1 MSSSASPDVATVGF
15 LGLGAMGAPMAAH
28 LAAARRT
35 LVWNRT
41 TSVAEAHAAAHG
53 SREVPLEG
61 IAEADVLVSCL
72 SRTVDV
78 VDVARRLAAD
88 LRPGTVWVDC
98 TSGDPEPSRVLAAR
112 LAEHGVTY
120 LDAPVS
126 GGTNGAEAGTLT
138 VMVGGDADTL
148 ERVRPVIDAFAGR
161 VVHVGPIGAGHAVKA
176 VNNTLLAANLWAA
189 GEGLVALASAGVP
202 AATALEV
209 INASSGRSFASE
221 VLIPERVVTRQFPVT
236 FTLGLLAKDVG
247 IARGVLD
254 AAGSPAPVLR
264 QVAELL
270 AVAVRELGPEV
281 DHTAALQLVER
292 WAGTEIR

>member
-1 MSSSASPDVATVGF
+1 
-15 LGLGAMGAPMAAH
+15 MGAPMAAH
-28 LAAARRT
+28 LAAARPT

-41 TSVAEAHAAAHG
+41 SSVAEAHAASHG
-53 SREVPLEG
+53 SRDVPLDA
-61 IAEADVLVSCL
+61 IAEAEVIVSCL

-78 VDVARRLAAD
+78 VDVARQVAGD

-98 TSGDPEPSRVLAAR
+98 TSGEPEPSRVLATR
-112 LAEHGVTY
+112 LGEHGVAY

-126 GGTNGAEAGTLT
+126 GGTAGAEAGTLT
-138 VMVGGDADTL
+138 VMAGGDADVL
-148 ERVRPVIDAFAGR
+148 ERVRPVLAAFAGR
-161 VVHVGPIGAGHAVKA
+161 IVHVGPVGAGHAVKA

-189 GEGLVALASAGVP
+189 GEGLVALVRAGVP
-202 AATALEV
+202 ATTALEV
-209 INASSGRSFASE
+209 INASSGRSFPTE
-221 VLIPERVVTRQFPVT
+221 VLIPERVVTREFPVT

-270 AVAVRELGPEV
+270 TVALRELGPDV
-281 DHTAALQLVER
+281 DHVAALQLVER
-292 WAGTEIR
+292 WAGSEIR

>member
-1 MSSSASPDVATVGF
+1 MSSTASDDVRTVAF
-15 LGLGAMGAPMAAH
+15 LGLGAMGGPMAAH
-28 LAAARRT
+28 LPSRFTT

-41 TSVAEAHAAAHG
+41 GSVATAHAGEHASRDVALEEAAG
-53 SREVPLEG
+53 
-61 IAEADVLVSCL
+61 ADVLVSCL

-78 VDVARRLAAD
+78 ADVARQLAGH

-98 TSGDPEPSRVLAAR
+98 TSGEPEASRVLAAR
-112 LAEHGVTY
+112 LSEHGVTY

-126 GGTNGAEAGTLT
+126 GGTAGAEAGTLT
-138 VMVGGDADTL
+138 VMVGGEAGTL
-148 ERVRPVIDAFAGR
+148 DRVRPVLDTFAAR
-161 VVHVGPIGAGHAVKA
+161 IVHVGPVGAGHAVKA

-189 GEGLVALASAGVP
+189 GEGLAALVKAGVP

-209 INASSGRSFASE
+209 VNASSGRSFPSE
-221 VLIPERVVTRQFPVT
+221 VLIPERVVTREFPVT

-247 IARGVLD
+247 IAQRVLD
-254 AAGSPAPVLR
+254 GADVPAPVLR

-270 AVAVRELGPEV
+270 AVALRELGPDV
-281 DHTAALQLVER
+281 DHAAALQLVER